1 MHLKEYLNRFRILP
15 THMAKAMKVFHNVIF
30 RIIRDGN
37 LPSLAIALKIE
48 DFTEG
53 KVTCR
58 DIYNECML
66 IKEKNKENAS
76 QNKKKNSSNTDK

>member
-1 MHLKEYLNRFRILP
+1 MHLKEYLNRFCILP
-15 THMAKAMKVFHNVIF
+15 THMAKAMNVFHNVIF

-53 KVTCR
+53 AVTCR
-58 DIYNECML
+58 DIYKECML
-66 IKEKNKENAS
+66 IKEQKE
-76 QNKKKNSSNTDK
+76 KKN